1 MNLLNKKNRYNIPHY
16 EDSKTFEAFFL
27 HYYPQVKNFIN
38 RLIQNDEDSEDLSQD
53 IFTNLWQNR
62 KSLNE
67 VENLNAYLYRM
78 AKNAVYRYI
87 KRNLL
92 FKNYQEKQSASDSLL
107 QLTFNQ
113 TEEDLQAHELELL
126 VALAVDKMPHQR
138 QKIYKM
144 SREQGINN
152 EQIALELNIS
162 KRTVENHLTQALADI
177 RKLLLMITFTFF

>member
-1 MNLLNKKNRYNIPHY
+1 MNLLNKKNKHRIPHY
-16 EDSKTFEAFFL
+16 EDSKAFEAFFL

-38 RLIQNDEDSEDLSQD
+38 RLIQNDEDAEDLSQD

-62 KSLNE
+62 ESLSE
-67 VENLNAYLYRM
+67 VENLNAYLYHI
-78 AKNAVYRYI
+78 AKNTVYRYI

-92 FKNYQEKQSASDSLL
+92 FKNYQEKQSVNDSLL
-107 QLTFNQ
+107 QLTSNQ
-113 TEEDLQAHELELL
+113 TEEELRVHEVELL
-126 VALAVDKMPHQR
+126 VALAVSKMPPQR

-144 SREQGINN
+144 SREKGMNN

-177 RKLLLMITFTFF
+177 RKLLILAILILY